1 MQTTI
6 QFPGRYIQGPTALLA
21 LNTELV
27 RLGGSA
33 FLLQDDFAAKS
44 LGPRLAK
51 QLTEAGLLAGEAVL
65 SGPNSEAN
73 ARLNA
78 QAVQRSGAQV
88 LLGVGGGKV
97 LDAAKAAAELAG
109 AALILIPSAASTD
122 APCSSVAVMQT
133 EEGAF
138 SHYRFLRH
146 NPACVLVDTSVIAS
160 APPRMLVA
168 GIGDALSTWF
178 EAEES
183 RQQGWLNIAG
193 TPPSAFALAIA
204 RQCHDT
210 VMSHALA
217 ALEQLRSGQ
226 PGEAFE
232 LIVEANILLSGLG
245 FESGGLGTAHAIQNG
260 LTALPAC
267 RGKLHGEL
275 VTLGLLAMLKL
286 AQADTYPQVR
296 ELAGQLGLPVSLA
309 DVGLAD
315 ASDEML
321 LQAATL
327 AATPAPMNRVAA
339 GVTPVDIVAALRTC
353 S

>member
-1 MQTTI
+1 MHTTC
-6 QFPGRYIQGPTALLA
+6 QFPGRYIQGPTALQA

-27 RLGGSA
+27 RLGGRA
-33 FLLQDDFAAKS
+33 MLLQDDFAAKS
-44 LGPRLAK
+44 LGPRLAA

-73 ARLNA
+73 ASVNA
-78 QAVQRSGAQV
+78 QAIQRCGAQV

-109 AALILIPSAASTD
+109 VALILIPSAASTD

-133 EEGAF
+133 GEGAF

-160 APPRMLVA
+160 APLRMLVA

-193 TPPSAFALAIA
+193 TPPSALALAIA
-204 RQCHDT
+204 RQCYDT
-210 VMSHALA
+210 VMDC
-217 ALEQLRSGQ
+217 ALEAVAQLRNRQ

-232 LIVEANILLSGLG
+232 RIVEANILLSGLG

-267 RGKLHGEL
+267 RGILHGEL
-275 VTLGLLAMLKL
+275 VTLGLLAMLNL

-296 ELAGQLGLPVSLA
+296 RFAQQLGLPVSLA

-327 AATPAPMNRVAA
+327 ACNSAPMNRVAA
-339 GVTPVDIVAALRTC
+339 GVKPVDIVAALRAC
-353 S
+353 G